1 MSILISNYFKCKLI
15 KSNQKTEIDKTGKK
29 HYLTVDCLEEIRF
42 RSKDTKG
49 LVMKNAICYI
59 SKQMMCGHRAI
70 SQYLPASH
78 PSQE

>member
-1 MSILISNYFKCKLI
+1 MSILTSNYFKCKLI